1 MLNSELI
8 SKLKSSKLK
17 SSKLKSTNVLSPK
30 NLYYKYFLSL
40 FVIIGLSLSMTS
52 CYVDGGVGPQGPPGE
67 GVNRFVTYN
76 YNIRAVDWVQKI
88 GDINTY
94 LYQKSNIDITSGVIN
109 NGMVLVY
116 ARFDGKPWV
125 QLPMTNHY
133 TDDGIPYTLEY
144 LPYHTVGAFEIQYVD
159 SHPQPVAPS
168 MFTELKVV
176 VVEGSDYL
184 SSIKNTDLNNYN
196 EVIAN
201 LTRVKNLQAETK

>member
-1 MLNSELI
+1 MLKSELL
-8 SKLKSSKLK
+8 SKVKSSKYV
-17 SSKLKSTNVLSPK
+17 SNK
-30 NLYYKYFLSL
+30 NFTQKKFTHKYLTYKYFLSL
-40 FVIIGLSLSMTS
+40 FVILGLSLTMTS

-67 GVNRFVTYN
+67 GLNRFVTYN
-76 YNIRAVDWVQKI
+76 YNIRAVDWVQQV

-94 LYQKSNIDITSGVIN
+94 LYQKSNTDITSGVIN

-133 TDDGIPYTLEY
+133 TDNGIPYTLEY

-159 SHPQPVAPS
+159 SHPQPVAPG
-168 MFTELKVV
+168 MFTELRVV
-176 VVEGSDYL
+176 IVEGTDYL

-201 LTRVKNLQAETK
+201 LTRVQNIQSEAK